1 LAAEGDLQP
10 EARIAGAST
19 RMEAHVPHAPVAPRS
34 HADHGRTAAAPA
46 APAAPP
52 GGPPLLVALDGLA
65 DLDTSLPEA
74 AGRARATGRALLV
87 AIVEPPGPLTVD
99 PVVHARHALLRA
111 ELHAALAATV
121 RRRCA
126 DLDVEVLRLRRPRAL
141 TRRGARDGL
150 QRRLTALARS
160 RGAELHRS
168 SAGAAARPATDV
180 VR

>member
-1 LAAEGDLQP
+1 M
-10 EARIAGAST
+10 AGAST
-19 RMEAHVPHAPVAPRS
+19 RMEAHVPHAPAVP
-34 HADHGRTAAAPA
+34 HGHPARRDAAASPA
-46 APAAPP
+46 TPVAPP
-52 GGPPLLVALDGLA
+52 GGPPLLVALDGVA

-99 PVVHARHALLRA
+99 PVIHARHAQRQSD
-111 ELHAALAATV
+111 LHVALAAAV

-126 DLDVEVLRLRRPRAL
+126 GLDVEVLRLRRPRAL
-141 TRRGARDGL
+141 TRRRARAGL
-150 QRRLTALARS
+150 QRRLAALARR

-168 SAGAAARPATDV
+168 SPAAAPARPAVDV